1 MLSRDQSDWTP
12 SDKDDQP
19 LQREHFGRLLA
30 QELQLSPRGLTP
42 AREHQQAPDHASQD
56 GGDNNDHEDGEGGGD
71 NNDHEDGEG
80 GGDNNDHDDEDGGD
94 AHLGGSIQLHSPLWL
109 GRLNARLESETFF
122 HCCW

>member
-1 MLSRDQSDWTP
+1 MQVTEYMLQNNVIKGSKW

-30 QELQLSPRGLTP
+30 QELQPSPRGLTP

-56 GGDNNDHEDGEGGGD
+56 GGDNNDHEDGEGV
-71 NNDHEDGEG
+71 
-80 GGDNNDHDDEDGGD
+80 GDNNDHDDEDGGD
-94 AHLGGSIQLHSPLWL
+94 AHLGGSIQLQSPLWL
-109 GRLNARLESETFF
+109 GRLNARLESETFS